1 MNRAAL
7 NRNKPRML
15 TPEEQEA
22 LRQDL
27 RDLMAILKKLREQE
41 NAALAQRN

>member
-1 MNRAAL
+1 
-7 NRNKPRML
+7 ML
-15 TPEEQEA
+15 TLEEREA

-41 NAALAQRN
+41 NAALAQRSV